1 MQKVV
6 LMLEETDW
14 PKEHTRKASYWR
26 GLNTFGNLIQDEG
39 GISSHQSKD
48 RFLNK
53 WQSDNWMAI
62 WKKINLDP
70 YLIPHTYHILNNE
83 CITPK
88 CKEMKWVPKES
99 MGEFLPNFGVGE
111 ANSDSKFR
119 AVKKK
124 KKKDNIIARNK
135 NSMAKKKK

>member
-1 MQKVV
+1 M
-6 LMLEETDW
+6 
-14 PKEHTRKASYWR
+14 
-26 GLNTFGNLIQDEG
+26 IQDEG

-70 YLIPHTYHILNNE
+70 YLIPQTYHILNNE

-88 CKEMKWVPKES
+88 CKEMKRVLKES

-111 ANSDSKFR
+111 ANSDSNSELL
-119 AVKKK
+119 KK
-124 KKKDNIIARNK
+124 
-135 NSMAKKKK
+135 

>member
-1 MQKVV
+1 
-6 LMLEETDW
+6 
-14 PKEHTRKASYWR
+14 
-26 GLNTFGNLIQDEG
+26 
-39 GISSHQSKD
+39 
-48 RFLNK
+48 
-53 WQSDNWMAI
+53 
-62 WKKINLDP
+62 
-70 YLIPHTYHILNNE
+70 
-83 CITPK
+83 
-88 CKEMKWVPKES
+88 